1 MPEQSLHSFKRRLRW
16 PIVFILIMWLV
27 FFFSIIFHIDLGN
40 WGVFPRHIEG
50 LPGIFT
56 SPFIHANIKHILSNT
71 VPMMGM
77 LTIMVMFYPR
87 VAVKAFLMIYVLTG
101 LSVWLFGRSVYHIGA
116 SGVVYGLVAFVFWSG
131 VFRRSLESIV
141 LALIIV
147 ILYTPMFAGILPN
160 QEGISWESHLLGAF
174 VGVFTSF
181 YYKKYLEV
189 DEMEDKNHIIE
200 DDESTNGKQYFF
212 PRDVFL
218 MTKEERQ
225 RQTDRDNNWFSDTTL
240 F

>member
-1 MPEQSLHSFKRRLRW
+1 MSESLQSFKARMRW
-16 PIVFILIMWLV
+16 PLSFIIMMWTVHFISLIFDL
-27 FFFSIIFHIDLGN
+27 DLGN
-40 WGVFPRHIEG
+40 FGINPRTSSGI
-50 LPGIFT
+50 PGILT
-56 SPFIHANIKHILSNT
+56 APFIHANIKHLLSNT
-71 VPMMGM
+71 IPMIGM

-87 VAVKAFLMIYVLTG
+87 VAVKSFLMIYALTG
-101 LSVWLFGRSVYHIGA
+101 LSVWCFGRPVYHIGA

-131 VFRRSLESIV
+131 VFRRSLKSIV

-189 DEMEDKNHIIE
+189 DEMEEKNHILE
-200 DDESTNGKQYFF
+200 DDEDSKKYFL
-212 PRDVFL
+212 PRDVFEK
-218 MTKEERQ
+218 TIEERTRIQ
-225 RQTDRDNNWFSDTTL
+225 EHDRNWFSDTTL